1 MFGDEPSSYILKK
14 TLQLLAVGL
23 FKYVWPFVTTK
34 ELFLKYIMHSFSR
47 LIQKKKEK
55 METIKNGGE
64 EGRANKSRGIRNF
77 LRKVIILFH
86 SYNTFF
92 V

>member
-47 LIQKKKEK
+47 LIQKKKKKWKQLRMGERK
-55 METIKNGGE
+55 GGLIKVGE
-64 EGRANKSRGIRNF
+64 SEIFWGK
-77 LRKVIILFH
+77 
-86 SYNTFF
+86 
-92 V
+92 

>member
-1 MFGDEPSSYILKK
+1 MTFCYY
-14 TLQLLAVGL
+14 QRVV
-23 FKYVWPFVTTK
+23 FKIYNALVF
-34 ELFLKYIMHSFSR
+34 SFNS
-47 LIQKKKEK
+47 KKKEK